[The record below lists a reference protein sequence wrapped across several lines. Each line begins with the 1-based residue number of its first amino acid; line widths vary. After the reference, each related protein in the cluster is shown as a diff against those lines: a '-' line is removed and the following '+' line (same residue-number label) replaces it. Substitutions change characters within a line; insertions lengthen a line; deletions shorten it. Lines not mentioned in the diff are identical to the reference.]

1 MGYKFFESKYGNN
14 FCLKKIEKIKSLIDS
29 STSFTVIGMPGVGV
43 TIFLKYLATTD
54 LAYFIYVDS
63 YLLADLTKEEFF
75 KLLLKELGDESPET
89 GNQLF
94 ERCLKKL
101 AELTQKHSKIV
112 LIFNRFDQL
121 KSIFDDNF
129 FGNIWALRH
138 VNRGKIVIISTANK
152 SLSEIA
158 PDALSAGNQEIFSK
172 IVHFRPFF
180 PEDLEVITSVYN
192 QNNLIENPEAI
203 ALAKNLCG
211 GHYQLLLLLL
221 KSARLSNPLQDR
233 FIELQLK
240 ELYEFVKFKQRRVLQ
255 KIALSKKVDYP
266 DEYLMEIGLV
276 KKQNDGY
283 ELFTPLL
290 SEYIV
295 HHHPKRLPVKEA
307 KLFNLLKQNLK
318 KVVPKEEIFSS
329 LWPEDSKDYDKA
341 SEWALNSLIYRLKK
355 NRTFI
360 SSGYHLENH
369 KKEGYILFKD

>member
-1 MGYKFFESKYGNN
+1 M
-14 FCLKKIEKIKSLIDS
+14 
-29 STSFTVIGMPGVGV
+29 

-63 YLLADLTKEEFF
+63 YLLPNLTKEEFF
-75 KLLLKELGDESPET
+75 KLLLKELGDESADQ
-89 GNQLF
+89 GSQLF

-101 AELTQKHSKIV
+101 EDLTQKHAKVV

-121 KSIFDDNF
+121 KSIFDASF

-138 VNRGKIVIISTANK
+138 VNTEKVVIISTANK
-152 SLSEIA
+152 SLTEIA
-158 PDALSAGNQEIFSK
+158 PEALSAGNLEIFSK
-172 IVHFRPFF
+172 VVHFRPFF
-180 PEDLEVITSVYN
+180 PEDLEVIVSVYN
-192 QNNLIENPEAI
+192 QSNIIEDPQAI
-203 ALAKNLCG
+203 TLAKKMCG

-233 FIELQLK
+233 FIQLQLK
-240 ELYEFVKFKQRRVLQ
+240 ELYEFVSYKQRRTLQ
-255 KIALSKKVDYP
+255 KIALGKRVDYL

-276 KKQNDGY
+276 KKSDNGY

-290 SEYIV
+290 SEYII

-307 KLFNLLKQNLK
+307 KLFGLLKENLGK
-318 KVVPKEEIFSS
+318 IVPKERIFDI
-329 LWPEDSKDYDKA
+329 LWPADSKEFDKA

-355 NRTFI
+355 NQTFI
-360 SSGYHLENH
+360 ASGYHLENH